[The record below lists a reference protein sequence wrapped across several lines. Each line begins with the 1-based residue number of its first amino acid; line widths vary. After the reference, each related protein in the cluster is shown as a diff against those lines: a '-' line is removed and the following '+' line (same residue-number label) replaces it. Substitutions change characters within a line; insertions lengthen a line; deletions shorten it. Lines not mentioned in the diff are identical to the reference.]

1 MGGKSLCSDKKKNQ
15 KNTQM
20 CYSFPTFPSDFL
32 KITLVDFSKKEESG
46 VKGNHRGEGGSE
58 SLSTGHL
65 LLVRY

>member
-1 MGGKSLCSDKKKNQ
+1 
-15 KNTQM
+15 M

-32 KITLVDFSKKEESG
+32 KITLVDFAKKEESG